1 MDVKVPP
8 QIAGVLPIGAEPARL
23 SPLAEHRALIQA
35 VRVVNGAE
43 LLGQDNELSYQLDRQ
58 AHRVILRLVNRKT
71 NEVIRQIPPEYV
83 LQLARE
89 MRQRSD

>member
-8 QIAGVLPIGAEPARL
+8 QIAGALPIGAEPAHP
-23 SPLAEHRALIQA
+23 SQLAEHRELIQA

-43 LLGQDNELSYQLDRQ
+43 LLGEDKELSYQLDRR
-58 AHRVILRLVNRKT
+58 ANRVVLRLVNRKT
-71 NEVIRQIPPEYV
+71 NEVIRQIPAEYV

-89 MRQRSD
+89 MRQRSS